1 MVEEVHIQENVSDH
15 YIFGNNNNFMSDLNQ
30 KKNVYHYFQ
39 IFMFICSLSLLL
51 IGV

>member
-30 KKNVYHYFQ
+30 KKMCTI
-39 IFMFICSLSLLL
+39 IFKFSCLYVVCRYCL
-51 IGV
+51 